1 LVSRFQGAVPR
12 HTADRHVQAGCWR
25 PAAGS
30 REVAG
35 RCSFG
40 GVEVE
45 PAGCNYFPT
54 SEVEAAAQELARR
67 YGIEVAMVERQTE
80 HLLSFRWRNSDE
92 TFAANVLCNEFY
104 MWA

>member
-1 LVSRFQGAVPR
+1 MSKPGVGVQQQALVRLLEGAVLEAQKWNLLR
-12 HTADRHVQAGCWR
+12 VIIW
-25 PAAGS
+25 
-30 REVAG
+30 
-35 RCSFG
+35 
-40 GVEVE
+40 
-45 PAGCNYFPT
+45 NPT

-104 MWA
+104 VWA